1 MRSTRLNPFIG
12 PSLMEDAHMGLSR
25 ELSGKGFF
33 HSSLISVVGWKN
45 LFHSFSSCLQLLLLV
60 FVKLQFKIAI
70 PIEHQL
76 GKLGVDFVSFCFHY
90 SIEAGSLYLR
100 DEQSKV

>member
-1 MRSTRLNPFIG
+1 MDEEHKVKSFTG

-76 GKLGVDFVSFCFHY
+76 GKLGVDFVLFCFHY
-90 SIEAGSLYLR
+90 SIEAGNLY
-100 DEQSKV
+100 

>member
-1 MRSTRLNPFIG
+1 MRSTRVNPFIG

-76 GKLGVDFVSFCFHY
+76 DRLGVDFVLFCFHY
-90 SIEAGSLYLR
+90 SIEAGNLY
-100 DEQSKV
+100 